1 MTSGHVFI
9 AASLDGFI
17 ARCDDS
23 IDWLTKQKTEG
34 EDHGFDAFMDSVE
47 GLVLGRA
54 SFQKVLTFG
63 EWPYRKPVVVLSN
76 SLTEAGIPENLR
88 GRVRISGDEPRDIM
102 SRLASEGWKRAYVD
116 GGKVVQSFL
125 ANDLIEDITLT
136 RIPILLGDGKPLFGP
151 LEHDIDL
158 EHVETRTFDSG
169 LVTTKYRVTGFR
181 PFRAA

>member
-34 EDHGFDAFMDSVE
+34 EDHGFDAFMGSVD

-63 EWPYRKPVVVLSN
+63 EWPYRKPVVVLSKT
-76 SLTEAGIPENLR
+76 LTGAEIPGSLR
-88 GRVRISGDEPRDIM
+88 GRVRISGD
-102 SRLASEGWKRAYVD
+102 
-116 GGKVVQSFL
+116 
-125 ANDLIEDITLT
+125 
-136 RIPILLGDGKPLFGP
+136 
-151 LEHDIDL
+151 
-158 EHVETRTFDSG
+158 
-169 LVTTKYRVTGFR
+169 
-181 PFRAA
+181 